1 VGPRLLALLATIE
14 RGLLGGLMAG
24 IAAVTF
30 AQVVARYVFEY
41 PLQWSE
47 EVGRFFL
54 VWLTFIGAGVLV
66 QLPEGHPSVDT
77 LRGMVPRFRPV
88 LEAVS
93 RALVVVGCAAIAWG
107 GWRIARL
114 QWAQTS
120 PSLEIS
126 MGLVYLCLP
135 LGGLLGVFWA
145 LRVLAGGTG
154 IDGR

>member
-1 VGPRLLALLATIE
+1 MLALLAALE

-24 IAAVTF
+24 IAVVTF
-30 AQVVARYVFEY
+30 AQVVSRYVFDH

-47 EVGRFFL
+47 EVGRFLL

-66 QLPEGHPSVDT
+66 RFRDGHPAVDT
-77 LRGMVPRFRPV
+77 LPEALPALRPLLGTVSQV
-88 LEAVS
+88 LVIT
-93 RALVVVGCAAIAWG
+93 GCAALAWG
-107 GWRIARL
+107 GWRIATL

-135 LGGLLGVFWA
+135 VGGLLGLFWG
-145 LRVLAGGTG
+145 LRRLAGRAGA
-154 IDGR
+154 DE